1 MRRDEQGT
9 LLRIFFGE
17 SDRLNHR
24 PLYEIIVEE
33 ARARGLAGATV
44 LRGVEGFGAASVI
57 HTARLLRLS
66 EDLPMIVEIVDA
78 DERIESFIPIIDDLI
93 DRARCGAFI
102 TTEHIRVIRH
112 TPGSPIT

>member
-24 PLYEIIVEE
+24 PLYEVIVEE
-33 ARARGLAGATV
+33 A
-44 LRGVEGFGAASVI
+44 
-57 HTARLLRLS
+57 
-66 EDLPMIVEIVDA
+66 
-78 DERIESFIPIIDDLI
+78 
-93 DRARCGAFI
+93 RARCGAFI

-112 TPGSPIT
+112 TPGSPPA